1 MGLKIKPLL
10 NKVNKNKFIQE
21 YLKALGVEDINLY
34 LNPDSSCLD
43 DVKSYPNMEKAANL
57 LFNATTDK
65 YKIGLLVDVDCD
77 GMCSATIIRTF
88 LNTYYDIDPI
98 IYIRQ
103 GKAHEIGRASCRE
116 RV

>member
-10 NKVNKNKFIQE
+10 NKVSKNKFIQE

-34 LNPDSSCLD
+34 LNPDSSCFD
-43 DVKSYPNMEKAANL
+43 DAKSYPNMEKAANL
-57 LFNATTDK
+57 LFKATTDK

-88 LNTYYDIDPI
+88 LNTYYDIVYPRKAQARKLSFRLRRI
-98 IYIRQ
+98 LIR
-103 GKAHEIGRASCRE
+103 
-116 RV
+116 

>member
-43 DVKSYPNMEKAANL
+43 DVKFYPNMDKGAKL
-57 LFNATTDK
+57 LKQAVDDDW
-65 YKIGLLVDVDCD
+65 KIGLLVD
-77 GMCSATIIRTF
+77 
-88 LNTYYDIDPI
+88 
-98 IYIRQ
+98 
-103 GKAHEIGRASCRE
+103 
-116 RV
+116 

>member
-43 DVKSYPNMEKAANL
+43 DAKSYPNMDKGAKL
-57 LFNATTDK
+57 LKQAVDDDW
-65 YKIGLLVDVDCD
+65 KIGLLVD
-77 GMCSATIIRTF
+77 
-88 LNTYYDIDPI
+88 
-98 IYIRQ
+98 
-103 GKAHEIGRASCRE
+103 
-116 RV
+116 